1 MGGGELYTWADCKVF
16 FRMVDWVGGKPAL
29 SLLVC
34 TQWKKTPLRE
44 KCLVYAYY
52 CIILLQYREGHWEER
67 EKNNSLQEVSSYCI
81 STKHCSPESIL
92 PPCCYSS
99 STKSSD
105 EGCRSLHSWLLPA
118 PVATIWLHYYCQ
130 FLWQKYGYIIIAS
143 SCGKNMVAL
152 LLPAPVATIWLHY
165 HCQFLW
171 Q

>member
-1 MGGGELYTWADCKVF
+1 M
-16 FRMVDWVGGKPAL
+16 DWVGGTPAL

-67 EKNNSLQEVSSYCI
+67 EKNNSLLKVSSYCI

-105 EGCRSLHSWLLPA
+105 EGCRSLRSWLLPA

-130 FLWQKYGYIIIAS
+130 FLWQKIWLHYYCQLLRQKYGCIIIAS
-143 SCGKNMVAL
+143 SCGNNMLAL
-152 LLPAPVATIWLHY
+152 LLPVPVAIIWLHREP
-165 HCQFLW
+165 
-171 Q
+171 